1 MLMYDIFN
9 ILLVLF
15 LDGFNNIFLELL
27 EMESQL
33 SEVLLEVIGEVVKNG
48 IYLFWESWTK
58 RCLNVFFHGRE

>member
-48 IYLFWESWTK
+48 IYLF
-58 RCLNVFFHGRE
+58 